1 MNIFRDKKFY
11 LVFIFIVLGAYG
23 ILNFISWRK
32 VYLTDNFINSRMQ
45 TALIA
50 GDIINLS
57 NQVKDNLFKINSFDQ
72 EQKYKEAFN
81 LLNETNLKILDISQK
96 AVELSRELEIMTK
109 ELNNIKANG
118 GEVYALSA
126 ITTRLAIINHL
137 INYRDYLFQLNLALQ
152 DRFYGKN
159 NRETIIDLINKIN
172 REVDAINNANN
183 QANIEMEKFDN
194 ALK

>member
-118 GEVYALSA
+118 GEIYALSA